1 MKEKDASNSWVY
13 LLNARDHIEVG
24 IIESLLAEE
33 GIPIFL
39 KRKGS
44 GAYMEIYMGISH
56 AGIDLY
62 VPAGRIDEAQNI
74 LGLEA
79 SSQLFDDGFR
89 SASVD
94 KKKRIG
100 QVGINIYLAFILLG
114 VILIVFNSIINY
126 LRG

>member
-1 MKEKDASNSWVY
+1 MKEKDLGNSWAY

-33 GIPIFL
+33 DIPVLL

-56 AGIDLY
+56 TGIDLY
-62 VPAGRIDEAQNI
+62 VPAGRIDEALSI
-74 LGLEA
+74 VGLEA
-79 SSQLFDDGFR
+79 RSQPSDDGVSTGSLDR
-89 SASVD
+89 
-94 KKKRIG
+94 KKRIG

-114 VILIVFNSIINY
+114 VIVIVFSSIINY